1 MYNGQKIDPKA
12 FVEAQIKE
20 IKEQVGEDVVILGLS
35 GGVDSTVTAML
46 IHRAIGDKLQCIF
59 VDHGLLRKNEFEDVL
74 EYYKDKGLN
83 VKGVRAADRF
93 FAACAGITDPEL
105 KRKAIGKTF
114 IDVFAEEAR
123 KVSDAKWL
131 AQGTIWPDIAESH
144 SDKGTI
150 KSHHNVGGLPDD
162 LKFGLVEPLKYLYKY
177 EVREVGAEL
186 GLDSYILGRHPFPGP
201 GLAVRILG
209 DITPE
214 KVRILQDAD
223 DIYIRG
229 LREYKVK
236 LSGEEARRV
245 LAAGVPAAMQDGEI
259 EVSLYDQI
267 WQAGVILLSA
277 VRSVGV
283 MGDERTY
290 EHPVALRAVTST
302 DAMTADWAHLPY
314 DFMAKVSNEIINKV
328 RGVNRVCYDISSKP
342 PATIEWE

>member
-201 GLAVRILG
+201 GLGVRCLG
-209 DITPE
+209 ELTPE
-214 KVRILQDAD
+214 KIAILQEADKIWIDA
-223 DIYIRG
+223 
-229 LREYKVK
+229 LRE
-236 LSGEEARRV
+236 
-245 LAAGVPAAMQDGEI
+245 AG
-259 EVSLYDQI
+259 LYDKV
-267 WQAGVILLSA
+267 WQAAAIFVPVKTTGVKDGCRI
-277 VRSVGV
+277 
-283 MGDERTY
+283 Y
-290 EHPVALRAVTST
+290 ENVIALRAVNSI
-302 DAMTADWAHLPY
+302 DAVTAQIVHLPWELL
-314 DFMAKVSNEIINKV
+314 DKVQNEIITRVK
-328 RGVNRVCYDISSKP
+328 GVNRVVYDISSKP
-342 PATIEWE
+342 SATIEWE